1 LPIGEFLRLL
11 NEERPIRRLG
21 ATRRRLLEGIDRAAL
36 KPLPIEPYE
45 FCEWR
50 ACRVGIDYHV
60 EADAH
65 YYSVPRRFARAEVD
79 VRLTVRTVEVFLKG
93 GAVRRAYAHERQ
105 SHAQFPG
112 LCSACLPR
120 YPLQAI
126 LR

>member
-1 LPIGEFLRLL
+1 MALL

-21 ATRRRLLEGIDRAAL
+21 ATRRQLLEEIDRPAL

-65 YYSVPRRFARAEVD
+65 YYSVHRRFARTDVD
-79 VRLTVRTVEVFLKG
+79 VRLTARTVEVYLKG
-93 GAVRRAYAHERQ
+93 ERIAA
-105 SHAQFPG
+105 S
-112 LCSACLPR
+112 
-120 YPLQAI
+120 
-126 LR
+126 